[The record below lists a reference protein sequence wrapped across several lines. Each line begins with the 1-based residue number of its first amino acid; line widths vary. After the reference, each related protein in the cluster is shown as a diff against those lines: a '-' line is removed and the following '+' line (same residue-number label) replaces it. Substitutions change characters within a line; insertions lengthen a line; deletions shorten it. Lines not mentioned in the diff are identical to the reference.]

1 MKNKKSAEA
10 CTHCH
15 ACQEQCEFL
24 KKYGIDIGDTEQ
36 LEELAY
42 HCFLCG
48 KCTEVCPEGIDGRAY
63 ILELRRKQV
72 EKSGG
77 TFEKKGYGMLLKE
90 KRDYIYRNYRH
101 ANGKS
106 ILFPGCNFPSF
117 YPKTT
122 RKIVNELKK
131 YDIGVAYDCCGK
143 PMAELGMESDEKRI
157 ISRIQS
163 ELSERKIREV
173 IMLCPNCYTFL
184 KPKLADVKIISIY
197 EKLEELLEY
206 QIANSTDAIVICGT
220 TGEAST
226 LTHEEHVET
235 IRFAA
240 DYVKKRVPV
249 IAGTGSNCTETAI
262 WLSQEA
268 QKAGVDGCLVVTPY
282 YNKATQKGLI
292 QHYTAVAK
300 SVDLPIIMYN
310 VPGRTGCNI
319 QPETAA
325 KLAKDVDNIVAIKA
339 ATGNLAQESKTMALA
354 EGRLD
359 MYSGEDGLIVPLMSI
374 GAKGVISVLSNVA
387 PKQTHDICATFA
399 AGDVAKAAQLQF
411 KALELVDAL
420 FCEVNPIPVKHAL
433 NLMGWDMGPLR
444 SPLCEMEEAN
454 LERLKKAMVNYG
466 IL

>member
-1 MKNKKSAEA
+1 MYIIIAVNSGKKDGMSVFTGAGVAIITPMKANGEVNYDKLG
-10 CTHCH
+10 
-15 ACQEQCEFL
+15 EFL
-24 KKYGIDIGDTEQ
+24 D
-36 LEELAY
+36 
-42 HCFLCG
+42 
-48 KCTEVCPEGIDGRAY
+48 
-63 ILELRRKQV
+63 
-72 EKSGG
+72 
-77 TFEKKGYGMLLKE
+77 
-90 KRDYIYRNYRH
+90 
-101 ANGKS
+101 
-106 ILFPGCNFPSF
+106 
-117 YPKTT
+117 
-122 RKIVNELKK
+122 
-131 YDIGVAYDCCGK
+131 
-143 PMAELGMESDEKRI
+143 
-157 ISRIQS
+157 
-163 ELSERKIREV
+163 
-173 IMLCPNCYTFL
+173 
-184 KPKLADVKIISIY
+184 
-197 EKLEELLEY
+197 Y
-206 QIANSTDAIVICGT
+206 QINNSTDAIIICGT

-249 IAGTGSNCTETAI
+249 IAGTGSNCTETAV

-387 PKQTHDICATFA
+387 PKQTHDICAEFFA
-399 AGDVAKAAQLQF
+399 GNVEKSRQLQF
-411 KALELVDAL
+411 EALELVDAL
-420 FCEVNPIPVKHAL
+420 FCEVNPIPVKTAL
-433 NLMGWDMGPLR
+433 NLMGMEVGPLR
-444 SPLCEMEEAN
+444 MPLCEMEEAN
-454 LERLKKAMVNYG
+454 LNKLKTALKNYG
-466 IL
+466 LIK